1 MRQKEK
7 NKDSSFGM
15 GVGATSILMIF
26 VLLCLV
32 VFAMLSLVN
41 ANADKKLNDRLA
53 NRTKAYYAACDKAE
67 TLLEDMDESLAQL
80 YLENPEADDYM
91 AACLSYLDGA
101 GGVAAP
107 ERDGTGVRFS
117 FSVIISDEQ
126 HLSVVA
132 LVPKEPEA
140 GGRYYTIQAWQTMA
154 RQAWEPDTKLPVF
167 ESDDMT
173 DLLMP
178 EKN

>member
-1 MRQKEK
+1 MRQTEK
-7 NKDSSFGM
+7 NRNSSFGM

-67 TLLEDMDESLAQL
+67 TLLEDLDGHLEEL
-80 YLENPEADDYM
+80 YLDNPEAEDYYQ
-91 AACLSYLDGA
+91 ACLSYLDGA

-107 ERDGTGVRFS
+107 EKDGTGVRFS
-117 FSVIISDEQ
+117 FSVIINDEQ
-126 HLSVVA
+126 HLSVTA
-132 LVPKEPEA
+132 SVPKEPEA
-140 GGRYYTIQAWQTMA
+140 GGSYYTVRAWQTMA
-154 RQAWEPDTKLPVF
+154 RQAWEPDTKLPVM
-167 ESDDMT
+167 ESEMPE
-173 DLLMP
+173 LLMP
-178 EKN
+178 E

>member
-1 MRQKEK
+1 MEK
-7 NKDSSFGM
+7 NKHNSFGM

-53 NRTKAYYAACDKAE
+53 SRTKAYYSACDKAE
-67 TLLEDMDESLAQL
+67 TLLEDVDCSLEQL
-80 YLENPEADDYM
+80 YLENPEPEDYLV
-91 AACLSYLDGA
+91 ACLSYLNGA
-101 GGVAAP
+101 GGVAVP
-107 ERDGTGVRFS
+107 EEDGTGARFS

-132 LVPKEPEA
+132 DVPKEPSA
-140 GGRYYTIQAWQTMA
+140 GGQYYTIKAWQTMA
-154 RQAWEPDTKLPVF
+154 RQVWEPDTKLPVM
-167 ESDDMT
+167 ESEMPE
-173 DLLMP
+173 LLMP
-178 EKN
+178 E